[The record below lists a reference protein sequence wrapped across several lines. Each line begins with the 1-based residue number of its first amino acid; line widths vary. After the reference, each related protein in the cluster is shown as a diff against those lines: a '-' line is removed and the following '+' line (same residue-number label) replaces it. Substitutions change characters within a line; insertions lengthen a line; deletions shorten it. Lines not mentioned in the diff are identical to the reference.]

1 MGLVQAAKISHVP
14 SIFLS
19 EKPGPTFGIRQR
31 AVDSLR
37 ELGRRAE
44 AAGVDTFVVL
54 DVHWQVS
61 VGFHLNAKERHAG
74 EFTSSELPHFID
86 ALSYDYE
93 GDPALAKLVG
103 EVANARG
110 AKTRVHEMPGL
121 DVEYGTLIPMRHMN
135 PAARARVLPVACNVY
150 ASLDEHRA
158 FGEALRDAID
168 ASDRRVSL
176 LASGS
181 LSHQFM
187 ENARAEAGMN
197 AISDEFN
204 RQVDLRVLELWQA
217 GRWAEFFAM
226 FPSYAVRCHGEAGMA
241 DTAMLLGA
249 LGWDAYP
256 GRGEVLGEYFPSSG
270 TGQVFVDF
278 PLSVPTSTSA
288 KGA

>member
-19 EKPGPTFGIRQR
+19 EKPGPTFGIRQK
-31 AVDSLR
+31 AIDSLR

-54 DVHWQVS
+54 DVHWQVT

-74 EFTSSELPHFID
+74 TFTSHELPHFID
-86 ALSYDYE
+86 ELAYDYE
-93 GDPALAKLVG
+93 GDPALAKAIG
-103 EVANARG
+103 EVATAREL
-110 AKTRVHEMPGL
+110 KTRVHEMPGL
-121 DVEYGTLIPMRHMN
+121 EVEYGTLIPMRHMN
-135 PAARARVLPVACNVY
+135 PSGRARVLPVACNIY
-150 ASLDEHRA
+150 ASLPEHRA
-158 FGEALRDAID
+158 FGEALREAIE

-187 ENARAEAGMN
+187 ENSKAEAGLN

-204 RQVDLRVLELWQA
+204 RQVDLKVLELWQA

-226 FPSYAVRCHGEAGMA
+226 FASYAERCYGEAGMA
-241 DTAMLLGA
+241 DSAMLFGA
-249 LGWDAYP
+249 LGWDAYA

-278 PLSVPTSTSA
+278 PLTVA